1 MFFGEF
7 THTFDDKGRLT
18 LPAKYREVLLSGVVI
33 TRGIDRCL
41 FVFPRADFVPVAQ
54 NIASLPFT
62 DPNNRDFGRLMFSQ
76 AADLTPDKQG
86 RVLIPQ
92 GLRNYADLNG
102 EAIIIGLFNKLE
114 IWNPSKWAEV
124 QTRVEADPQSTVMK
138 LHTATSEL
146 GL

>member
-7 THTFDDKGRLT
+7 THSFDDKGRLT
-18 LPAKYREVLLSGVVI
+18 LPAKYREGLETGVVI

-41 FVFPRADFVPVAQ
+41 FVFPRAGFMPLAQ
-54 NIASLPFT
+54 NIAGLPFT
-62 DPNNRDFGRLMFSQ
+62 DPNNRDFGRLMFSS
-76 AADLTPDKQG
+76 ATDLSPDKQG

-92 GLRNYADLNG
+92 GLRDYANLDG

-114 IWNPSKWAEV
+114 IWNPAQWAEV
-124 QTRVEADPQSTVMK
+124 QARVEADPQGIAEK
-138 LHTATSEL
+138 LHMATGES